1 MSLASFWLLS
11 LLRPGVTAL
20 LHCILASVTMPG
32 SRPHA
37 VFPPDSVPH
46 APRIVRL
53 QLPGDVA
60 IRLVDTDT
68 VMASGLATMH
78 GFTLGSTNDKRRA
91 GYRVEVLRVGDTTTV
106 RPAYR
111 EPRRAV
117 GLSLQ
122 YEHFTH
128 VVDVP
133 QRSTV
138 IVQGAKR
145 VSIKGQS
152 VSGCSSRVWVRDAE
166 SPLHCVQG
174 DTP

>member
-11 LLRPGVTAL
+11 LLRPGATAL
-20 LHCILASVTMPG
+20 LLCILAPFSM
-32 SRPHA
+32 SALRPHQPLSPDA
-37 VFPPDSVPH
+37 V
-46 APRIVRL
+46 PREARIFRL

-60 IRLVDTDT
+60 IRLVDADT
-68 VMASGLATMH
+68 VLANGRATMH
-78 GFTLGSTNDKRRA
+78 GFTLGSTNDKWRTE
-91 GYRVEVLRVGDTTTV
+91 YRVEVLRVGDTTTV

-128 VVDVP
+128 VIEVP
-133 QRSTV
+133 HRSTV
-138 IVQGAKR
+138 IVHGAKR
-145 VSIKGQS
+145 VSLDGKS
-152 VSGCSSRVWVRDAE
+152 VSGCASRLWVRDAE
-166 SPLHCVQG
+166 SPMHCVDG